1 MSHTVHPY
9 SFRIGVIRDWKSR
22 WFYGRA
28 YQRTLKA
35 DVILRAWLEERL
47 RGRYV
52 AEIEIERGR
61 NELNL
66 ILKTSRPGLLI
77 GRGGEGVEKL
87 KKEILTY
94 AQKQKLEL
102 PKSFKVTVQ
111 EIKAP
116 ETHAKIVAQMIAEDL
131 EKRVNFRR
139 TLNQSLDK
147 IMANKEVKGAKVA
160 LSGRLDGAEMARY
173 EWSKRGQVPLTTL
186 RADIDF
192 ARERAHLPYGDI
204 GIKVWIY
211 KGEIFGDKSPQK

>member
-1 MSHTVHPY
+1 MEISLA
-9 SFRIGVIRDWKSR
+9 S
-22 WFYGRA
+22 

-139 TLNQSLDK
+139 ALNQSLDK

-192 ARERAHLPYGDI
+192 AKERAHLPYGDI

-211 KGEIFGDKSPQK
+211 KGEKFS

>member
-22 WFYGRA
+22 WFHGRA
-28 YQRTLKA
+28 SYQRTLKA

-139 TLNQSLDK
+139 ALNQSLDK

-192 ARERAHLPYGDI
+192 AKERAHLPYGDI

-211 KGEIFGDKSPQK
+211 KGEKFS

>member
-22 WFYGRA
+22 WFHGRA
-28 YQRTLKA
+28 SYQRTLKA

-102 PKSFKVTVQ
+102 PKSFKVTVK

-139 TLNQSLDK
+139 ALNQSLDK

-192 ARERAHLPYGDI
+192 AKERAHLPYGDI

-211 KGEIFGDKSPQK
+211 KGEKFS

>member
-22 WFYGRA
+22 WFHGRA
-28 YQRTLKA
+28 SYQRTLKA

-139 TLNQSLDK
+139 ALNQSLDK

-192 ARERAHLPYGDI
+192 AKERAHIPYGDI

-211 KGEIFGDKSPQK
+211 KGEKFS